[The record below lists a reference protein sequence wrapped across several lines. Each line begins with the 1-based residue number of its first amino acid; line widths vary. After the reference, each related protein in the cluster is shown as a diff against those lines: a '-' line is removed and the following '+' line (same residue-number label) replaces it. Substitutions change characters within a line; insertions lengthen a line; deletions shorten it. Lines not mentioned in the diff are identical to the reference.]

1 MGFFDQPRALC
12 SFGVR
17 SWPTFQL
24 CGVTGLLAGST
35 LACLIAEK
43 TGFEAG
49 IVLLLAILSL
59 LVFLLLAYSA
69 KWSSGRESLSYYP
82 VESAAML
89 LAVPLLFSLDRP
101 PLPYLDLLAIGLAGT
116 YALIR
121 LGCHHA
127 GCCHGK
133 VARRGLL
140 RSGTRCRRIFRRLC
154 GFAAFP
160 GAGDRKPDRRYAFGR
175 LLVPFPARHAA
186 VGQRFVC
193 LAGSVCRCPL
203 LPRAPAGRRGNS
215 FLAFYREGA
224 MECARTWALRRRFRR
239 LARFSGAALV
249 GCRRRA
255 AAGRWR
261 GPGITAKLRSR
272 HFQSPRDPSDRPSVV
287 PRRGCFR
294 VDVAPEALVLAQGS
308 SARTAFFL
316 WQSGEG
322 ENYPRHP
329 FRPRRPDYTR
339 CRGGDGHDR
348 PRFAAR
354 TGGTAAARFGFRYR
368 SSAFRKNG
376 TLRPSYDQLTLS

>member
-133 VARRGLL
+133 VARRGVCYGLAHVAEGFSAAYAGLPLFPVQAIESLIVATLSVVCSYLFLL
-140 RSGTRCRRIFRRLC
+140 GTLPSGSVLC
-154 GFAAFP
+154 VWLGAYAVARFCLELQRADAETPFWLFIAKAQWSALARGLFAAGFAVWLGSPVLPWLAA
-160 GAGDRKPDRRYAFGR
+160 GAAL
-175 LLVPFPARHAA
+175 LLVA
-186 VGQRFVC
+186 
-193 LAGSVCRCPL
+193 
-203 LPRAPAGRRGNS
+203 
-215 FLAFYREGA
+215 
-224 MECARTWALRRRFRR
+224 
-239 LARFSGAALV
+239 GAALV
-249 GCRRRA
+249 LQRSFGRA
-255 AAGRWR
+255 TSNPREIHQIAQALSHAEAASESTSPPRLWYSPKEAAHGLLFSCGSLEKGKITHVTLSGRADQ
-261 GPGITAKLRSR
+261 ITPDA
-272 HFQSPRDPSDRPSVV
+272 
-287 PRRGCFR
+287 
-294 VDVAPEALVLAQGS
+294 VAAMATTVRA
-308 SARTAFFL
+308 
-316 WQSGEG
+316 
-322 ENYPRHP
+322 
-329 FRPRRPDYTR
+329 
-339 CRGGDGHDR
+339 
-348 PRFAAR
+348 
-354 TGGTAAARFGFRYR
+354 
-368 SSAFRKNG
+368 
-376 TLRPSYDQLTLS
+376 LRPGLAAPRLLASGSGIVHLLFERMEH